1 MFNDLEL
8 RVPNSNSRYSLKLT
22 MAAERA
28 QRGAARRRHRDGGG
42 FNFPCNEPHGALFGK
57 LLSEGRWT
65 VPPEVRAG
73 YDEPGSNKFRNAR
86 PGNRSW
92 FTWSFLN
99 FLLVSDSLLTERPS
113 PVGWFAN
120 LGSFRT
126 AVVSVQQVETNDQA
140 SCHPAA
146 TTLMRAAASRITGP
160 C

>member
-1 MFNDLEL
+1 M
-8 RVPNSNSRYSLKLT
+8 P
-22 MAAERA
+22 AERA
-28 QRGAARRRHRDGGG
+28 QRGAARRRHRDGGV
-42 FNFPCNEPHGALFGK
+42 FNFPCNEPQGALFGK

-73 YDEPGSNKFRNAR
+73 CDEPGSNKFRNAR